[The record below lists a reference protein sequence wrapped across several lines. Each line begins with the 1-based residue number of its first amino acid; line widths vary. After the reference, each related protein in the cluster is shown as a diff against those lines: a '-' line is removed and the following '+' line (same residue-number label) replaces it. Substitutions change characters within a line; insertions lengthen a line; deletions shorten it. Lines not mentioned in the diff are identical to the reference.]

1 MQSDSGDVRSHL
13 KALGIFFLILGIV
26 GFVGGL
32 GYSILTMIGLAA
44 DPSRLQPPTECPR
57 SRKDWILHWGVR
69 RDRLDVLEFSV
80 ADHCD
85 RGRCVVVEPKRTYD
99 GDLSIN
105 FMLAALRFL
114 AMLCCRCP
122 VRRVGID
129 RAPVR
134 KRETMFLMMV
144 APTLGFSRDS
154 GH

>member
-1 MQSDSGDVRSHL
+1 MESFGSFLFDSRHCGFCGWTRLFHPDNDWSGGRSL
-13 KALGIFFLILGIV
+13 
-26 GFVGGL
+26 
-32 GYSILTMIGLAA
+32 SLAT
-44 DPSRLQPPTECPR
+44 PTECPR

-105 FMLAALRFL
+105 FMLAAVRFL